1 MFSSIEQAVSQG
13 QGGNSEALEY
23 LVRQLQPRIY
33 GLALRMLW
41 HPEDAKD
48 ATQEILLRV
57 ITQLGSFR
65 GESSLLTWAYRIA
78 ANHLSAWRKSRL
90 EEQALNF
97 DAFGKDLQ
105 EGLRSPEA
113 RPDEK
118 LLFQEIRVGC
128 TLGMLLCLDRPRRL
142 AYILGEILEMDS
154 EEAASILE
162 ISSAAYRKRLERAR
176 REIINFVRGHC
187 GLAHASNACRCSLRV
202 APAMQLKRLDPN
214 YLLFAGDRANAETFP
229 DVLVAIRN
237 LEEIQRAVALY
248 RTHPEYAV
256 PDFSGA
262 VKELLRD
269 KGGTRCR
276 RELDRNYPD

>member
-1 MFSSIEQAVSQG
+1 MFSSIEQAVSQA
-13 QGGNSEALEY
+13 QDGNSEALEY

-57 ITQLGSFR
+57 ITHLGSFR
-65 GESSLLTWAYRIA
+65 SESSLFTWAYRIA

-90 EEQALNF
+90 EEHALNF
-97 DAFGKDLQ
+97 DTFGKELQ
-105 EGLRSPEA
+105 EGLKSPEA
-113 RPDEK
+113 RPDEM

-128 TLGMLLCLDRPRRL
+128 TLGMLLCLDRPHRL

-202 APAMQLKRLDPN
+202 APAMQLKRLDSN
-214 YLLFAGDRANAETFP
+214 HLLFAGDRANAETFP
-229 DVLVAIRN
+229 DVLATIRN
-237 LEEIQRAVALY
+237 LEETQRAVALY
-248 RTHPEYAV
+248 RSHPEYAV

-269 KGGTRCR
+269 AGGTRCR
-276 RELDRNYPD
+276 RELDRNYSD